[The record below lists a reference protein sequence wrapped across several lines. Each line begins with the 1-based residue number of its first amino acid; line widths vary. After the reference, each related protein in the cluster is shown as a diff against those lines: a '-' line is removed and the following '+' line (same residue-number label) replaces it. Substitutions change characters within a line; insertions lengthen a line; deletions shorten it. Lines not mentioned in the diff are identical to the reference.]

1 MKIDKGI
8 YVLNDEEVEDGY
20 GKSLKYQ
27 TNYTLHKGKMR

>member
-27 TNYTLHKGKMR
+27 NKLYTA